1 MRIKFAVRVFGVF
14 VLYFS
19 AMTKFIRSSYRFSGS
34 AYIISLWLDEMNDR
48 MILMN

>member
-19 AMTKFIRSSYRFSGS
+19 AMTKLIRSWNAFSGS
-34 AYIISLWLDEMNDR
+34 AYIISL
-48 MILMN
+48 